1 MFALALACKHS
12 IKKGSLLEMNSNIPS
27 FSRFSTY
34 TSRASKYAV
43 HIFGLSAGL
52 SFQILMHMRPGVEA
66 KDWANDVNSHTLQSE
81 IPIH

>member
-1 MFALALACKHS
+1 
-12 IKKGSLLEMNSNIPS
+12 MNSNIPN

-52 SFQILMHMRPGVEA
+52 SFQILMHMRPGIEA
-66 KDWANDVNSHTLQSE
+66 KDWANDVNSHTLQRYQDTKSE
-81 IPIH
+81 WGPAICIFN